1 MAWRVRRLA
10 FRLWSP
16 AFYRIAPPS
25 PPIQRKG
32 CLALLVRLGEP
43 KGLALALATA
53 LVLLGPQGPVLALVT
68 ALALALVLAQPVQEE

>member
-1 MAWRVRRLA
+1 M
-10 FRLWSP
+10 
-16 AFYRIAPPS
+16 
-25 PPIQRKG
+25 
-32 CLALLVRLGEP
+32 RLGEP